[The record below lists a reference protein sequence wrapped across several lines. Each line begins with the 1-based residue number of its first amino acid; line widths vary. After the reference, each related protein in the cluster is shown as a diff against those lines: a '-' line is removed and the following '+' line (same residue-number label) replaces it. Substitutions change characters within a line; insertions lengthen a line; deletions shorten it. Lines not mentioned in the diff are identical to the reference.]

1 MVLLC
6 GGLVGPI
13 FLAVYFALGS
23 MARPYLNWMFW
34 AGLLI
39 TAVDVLVALILANKG
54 SGAKAPHGELTTP
67 AHVAVPVM
75 APAPLS
81 VSQRLQQLDMLH
93 ATGAITD
100 DEYSA
105 KRLDILDQI

>member
-1 MVLLC
+1 MVKRYLKTQLTVLLF

-34 AGLLI
+34 VGLFI
-39 TAVDVLVALILANKG
+39 TSADVLVALALTNY
-54 SGAKAPHGELTTP
+54 GARTTGI
-67 AHVAVPVM
+67 VATT
-75 APAPLS
+75 A
-81 VSQRLQQLDMLH
+81 SQRLQQLDMLH

-100 DEYSA
+100 DEYTA
-105 KRLDILDQI
+105 KRRDILDQI